1 MDLVSSQSNKTLS
14 VAGFNFILQTIKL
27 YQIWGK
33 ERREEVNKEKE
44 NNLREATDDRERRK
58 EWSI

>member
-14 VAGFNFILQTIKL
+14 AAGFNFILQTIKL